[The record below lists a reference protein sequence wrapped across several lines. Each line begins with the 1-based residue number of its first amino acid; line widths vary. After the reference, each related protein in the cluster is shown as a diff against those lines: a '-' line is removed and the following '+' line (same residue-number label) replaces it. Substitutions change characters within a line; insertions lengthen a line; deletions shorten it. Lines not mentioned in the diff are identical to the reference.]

1 MEVRKHSLTG
11 KELNSFYDTEPRDS
25 NCNLLLKYDQANIV
39 SGII

>member
-25 NCNLLLKYDQANIV
+25 NYAICY
-39 SGII
+39 